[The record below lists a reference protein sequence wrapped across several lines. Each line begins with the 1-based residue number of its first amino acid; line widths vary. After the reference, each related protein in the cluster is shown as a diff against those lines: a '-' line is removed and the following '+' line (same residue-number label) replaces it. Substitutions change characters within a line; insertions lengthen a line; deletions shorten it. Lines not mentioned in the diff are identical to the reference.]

1 MKIGYPCINTT
12 VGCTTNSTFRLSS
25 YSENRLKK
33 TVASNL
39 DCLKNI
45 LQYNVSNDILFFR
58 ISSDIVPFASHPVC
72 EFSWAKRFSE
82 DLSTLGGY
90 IRKHDIR
97 ISMHPD
103 QFVLI
108 NSTRQEV
115 NDRSIKELAYQCTVL
130 DRMNLDSTAKVQ
142 LHVGGVYGDKQG
154 AMLRFTKNYDS
165 LPEAIKRRLVIE
177 NDHRLFS
184 VEDCFRIAETVNI
197 PVLFDVF
204 HHSCLNHDESVREAV
219 QKCMMTW
226 RTRDGVLM
234 VDYSNQKRKA
244 RTGVHAWSIDLGQFR
259 SFLKRTKG
267 LDFDIML
274 EIKDKERSVLK
285 AQKVLNSYWQ
295 SGTRR

>member
-1 MKIGYPCINTT
+1 MKIGYPCINRT

-25 YSENRLKK
+25 YSENRLKT
-33 TVASNL
+33 TVANNL
-39 DCLKNI
+39 DCLRKI
-45 LQYNVSNDILFFR
+45 LQYNVSNNILFFR

-72 EFSWAKRFSE
+72 RFNWAKHFSE

-90 IRKHDIR
+90 VRKHDIR

-108 NSTRQEV
+108 NSTRQV
-115 NDRSIKELAYQCTVL
+115 INDRSIKELAYQCTVL

-142 LHVGGVYGDKQG
+142 LHVGGVYGDKQS
-154 AMLRFTKNYDS
+154 AILRFTKNYDS
-165 LPEAIKRRLVIE
+165 LPEAMKGRLVIE

-184 VEDCFRIAETVNI
+184 VEDCFRIVDTVGI
-197 PVLFDVF
+197 PILFDVF

-219 QKCMMTW
+219 QKCMRTW
-226 RTRDGVLM
+226 RTRDGLLM